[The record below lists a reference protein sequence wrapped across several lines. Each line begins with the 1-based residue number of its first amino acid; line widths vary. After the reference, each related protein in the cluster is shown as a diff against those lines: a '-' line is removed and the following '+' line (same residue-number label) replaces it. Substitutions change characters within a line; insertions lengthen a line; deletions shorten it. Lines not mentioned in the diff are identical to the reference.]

1 MKKLLSVLLT
11 VALLLCCVSVFAETE
26 AAETE
31 AGVEI
36 VPAFNFITVIPE
48 GYEKVDETWLDPFIV
63 SQTLKPVAEGK
74 PAIMTLVSYNDAF
87 SDVTFNADMTEDE
100 FKATVDQLV
109 LNEETGEA
117 MPYEIQETG
126 LGTKVVLIST
136 PDGYMEF
143 YSIWHGYEVSL
154 FCANFDAEYNAT
166 PPTEEQVAV
175 IMQFLTDMDFQAI
188 IEEVPAT

>member
-63 SQTLKPVAEGK
+63 S
-74 PAIMTLVSYNDAF
+74 
-87 SDVTFNADMTEDE
+87 
-100 FKATVDQLV
+100 
-109 LNEETGEA
+109 
-117 MPYEIQETG
+117 
-126 LGTKVVLIST
+126 
-136 PDGYMEF
+136 
-143 YSIWHGYEVSL
+143 
-154 FCANFDAEYNAT
+154 
-166 PPTEEQVAV
+166 
-175 IMQFLTDMDFQAI
+175 
-188 IEEVPAT
+188 